1 MVCNTFPILREIS
14 FMREHRQKPLVMLSG
29 FWPFKGIGG
38 FSDSVKKGKFVKKP
52 FFQIMLNEVLKIC
65 EICHLLM

>member
-38 FSDSVKKGKFVKKP
+38 FSDSAKKGKFVKKT
-52 FFQIMLNEVLKIC
+52 FLSNNAQ
-65 EICHLLM
+65 